1 MDLFW
6 SYGEQIYV
14 AHTRARAHTHT
25 HTHTQMQ
32 LSVGQERVRDLSYEI
47 PADCRL
53 LDLTVKAFAQNGD
66 VFSGPYT
73 LSLGPRESRGGL
85 QSMCSVVPGL
95 AAGELMMQG
104 IEIPVAPGSYDV
116 SIVAKVRNP
125 PSRGKS
131 CLHVSVLA
139 VVQLDTHTH
148 RHRRT
153 QGSQSIG

>member
-1 MDLFW
+1 
-6 SYGEQIYV
+6 
-14 AHTRARAHTHT
+14 
-25 HTHTQMQ
+25 MQ
-32 LSVGQERVRDLSYEI
+32 LSVGQERVSDLSYEI

-53 LDLTVKAFAQNGD
+53 LDLTVKAFAQNGE
-66 VFSGPYT
+66 VFGGPYT

-125 PSRGKS
+125 SNSREI
-131 CLHVSVLA
+131 LLA
-139 VVQLDTHTH
+139 CF
-148 RHRRT
+148 
-153 QGSQSIG
+153 